1 MRIERNRSLREL
13 NTLRLD
19 SRAERYV
26 RVESVEELREALA
39 LARARTWPVEVLG
52 AGSNS
57 VLCERVPGLVIH
69 VAIPGR
75 ERLDEDA
82 RWRRVKVGAGEDWPN
97 LVDACVERG
106 WHGLENLA
114 LIPGLAG
121 AAPVQN
127 IGAYGAELSRCLVGL
142 HAVARDSGEPLWMSA
157 ADCGLG
163 YRDSVFKR
171 ELAGRVVICALE
183 LRLEKRFAPCLDHPA
198 LRSALGDQA
207 PSARAV
213 RDAVVRLRRARLP
226 DPAAAPN
233 AGSFFRNP
241 VVSEAHY
248 QSLRRRWPA
257 LPGRRLAG
265 GVQLPAAWLLS
276 QSGWRGRRC
285 GRVAMSRRHALVLV
299 NLGGASAAEAL
310 AFSAAVQRSVRR
322 RFGVSL
328 AREPVAVGASAPDA

>member
-1 MRIERNRSLREL
+1 MRVEADRSLREL
-13 NTLRLD
+13 NTLRLE

-26 RVESVEELREALA
+26 RVESVDELREALA
-39 LARARTWPVEVLG
+39 LARRHGWPVEVLG

-57 VLCERVPGLVIH
+57 VLCERVSGLVIH
-69 VAIPGR
+69 IAIAGR
-75 ERLDEDA
+75 EPLAEDEERCRL
-82 RWRRVKVGAGEDWPN
+82 RVGAGEDWPR
-97 LVDACVERG
+97 LVDACLERG

-127 IGAYGAELSRCLVGL
+127 IGAYGVELSSCLAGL
-142 HAVARDSGEPLWMSA
+142 QVVDRDSGERLSMRPS
-157 ADCGLG
+157 DCRLA

-183 LRLEKRFAPCLDHPA
+183 LELDKRFTPCLDHPA
-198 LRSALGDQA
+198 LRRALADA
-207 PSARAV
+207 EPTPRAV
-213 RDAVVRLRRARLP
+213 RDAVVRRRRARLP
-226 DPAAAPN
+226 DPAQTPN

-248 QSLRRRWPA
+248 QCLRRRWPT
-257 LPGRRLAG
+257 LPGRRRAA

-276 QSGWRGRRC
+276 ASGWRGRGG
-285 GRVAMSRRHALVLV
+285 GRVAMSARHALVLV
-299 NLGGASAAEAL
+299 NRGGAVGAEAL
-310 AFSAAVQRSVRR
+310 AFSAAVQRDVRR

-328 AREPVAVGASAPDA
+328 AREPVVMGTSAA